1 MRIDMQFRWLLPG
14 MHVKRWL
21 LLIAVGFAGFGLG
34 VAVVLQDL
42 YSYHSFRWFQL
53 LGPLTLRG
61 VPHYHTLKAL
71 VLFAIG
77 VGGVGYALYKLN
89 KSLLAAADVP
99 PDDKLVDLV
108 YRHRLGNRGPRIV
121 AIGGGH
127 GQSIL
132 LRGLRAHTDNLTAI
146 VTVADDGGSSGKL
159 RRELS
164 ILPPGDF
171 RNCIAALS
179 EAGPLMEQLLQYR
192 FPDGSGLEGHSF
204 GNLYIAAM
212 RGVTG
217 NFEAA
222 LSESSRI
229 LRVHGQILPSTLA
242 DLTLHARLTD
252 GTVVDG
258 ESSIKH
264 HMAPLDHVFVRPKHP
279 EAHPEA
285 VRALLEADVI
295 VLGPGSLFTSVLPN
309 LLVDGIAQ
317 AVRASAAIKVYVC
330 NVAEEQGETD
340 AFGVADYVAA
350 LHRHVGPD
358 LIDFVLVNRTA
369 AATLRADH
377 VRPEVIALPD
387 PRIRVAYADVVDQ
400 TTPRYHDPALLGA
413 AIVELY
419 RAQER
424 RGGGAPPSNGH
435 GAPPSE
441 PYIPPYD
448 EKTGEHVAVYVQ

>member
-1 MRIDMQFRWLLPG
+1 MQLRWLLPG

-21 LLIAVGFAGFGLG
+21 FLIAVGFAGFGLG

-42 YSYHSFRWFQL
+42 YSYHNFRWLQGL
-53 LGPLTLRG
+53 EPLVGPITLRG

-71 VLFAIG
+71 VLFSLAAGI
-77 VGGVGYALYKLN
+77 VGYAAHRLN
-89 KSLLAAADVP
+89 KSLAAALP

-132 LRGLRAHTDNLTAI
+132 LRGLRTHTDNLTAI

-159 RRELS
+159 RRELA

-192 FPDGSGLEGHSF
+192 FPEGSDLEGHSF

-222 LSESSRI
+222 ISETGRI
-229 LRVHGQILPSTLA
+229 LRVQGQILPSTLA
-242 DLTLHARLTD
+242 DLTLHARLID
-252 GTVVDG
+252 GSVVDG

-264 HMAPLDHVFVRPKHP
+264 HEAPLDHVFVRPKHA

-309 LLVDGIAQ
+309 LLVDGVAQ
-317 AVRASAAIKVYVC
+317 AVRASHALKVYVC

-340 AFGVADYVAA
+340 SFGVADYVAA
-350 LHRHVGPD
+350 LHGHVGPG
-358 LIDFVLVNRTA
+358 LIDVVLVNRPSSTRA
-369 AATLRADH
+369 MARADH
-377 VRPEVIALPD
+377 VSPEVAALPD
-387 PRIRVAYADVVDQ
+387 PHIRVAYADVVDQ
-400 TTPRYHDPALLGA
+400 ATPRYHDPALLGA
-413 AIVELY
+413 AIVELL
-419 RAQER
+419 RTVGR
-424 RGGGAPPSNGH
+424 RGAPPPSNGH
-435 GAPPSE
+435 AATE
-441 PYIPPYD
+441 TYIPSYD
-448 EKTGEHVAVYVQ
+448 EKTGEYVAVYVQ